1 MAYLLSKGADP
12 STANSMGDNALHVA
26 ARHASAACIQKMLTS
41 PTRVKGTPAASLA
54 DVVCE
59 DSVTKFVD
67 LPNGTK
73 PLSIYV
79 MSLGWLGHGLSGGAH
94 SWR

>member
-12 STANSMGDNALHVA
+12 STTNSMGDNALHVA
-26 ARHASAACIQKMLTS
+26 ARNASAACIQKMMTS
-41 PTRVKGTPAASLA
+41 PTRVKSVPAPCLA

-67 LPNGTK
+67 LPNGAL
-73 PLSIYV
+73 PSVL
-79 MSLGWLGHGLSGGAH
+79 LLLLLLCL
-94 SWR
+94 